1 MKRAMIDTAQM
12 LMTSHL
18 PATLLLQVHDELL
31 FEVDAAAAQDLAG
44 HVRLCMEGAAKLS
57 VNLDVDV
64 KTGLNWAETMPL
76 DANA

>member
-1 MKRAMIDTAQM
+1 M
-12 LMTSHL
+12 LKTSHL

-44 HVRLCMEGAAKLS
+44 HVRGCMEGAAKLS